1 MTGAP
6 DRGLEVTERRPS
18 SRNAS
23 IAILERR
30 DVAVHLPE
38 VDHVDARANRGIV
51 MDGEVVL
58 YTRPPENSQELIDD
72 ELAVIND
79 GMKVRVNGRE
89 MGMYASYSYL
99 GLVGHP
105 RINEAAKKAV
115 DKFGT
120 GTNGVR
126 MLAGTLTLHKELE
139 ETIAHFKHT
148 EAAVTYSSGYVTNLT
163 VISGL
168 MGRGDYVFSD
178 KLNHASIVDGC
189 LMSGA
194 EFRRFRHNDMEHL
207 EGLLKNAPA
216 DVTKMVV
223 ADAVFSMDGDIVD
236 LPKIVALCKQ
246 YSAWL
251 MIDEAHSVGV
261 LGKNGTGIEEH
272 FNMYGTIDIKMG
284 TLSKTIP
291 SVGGYVASNR
301 DIITYLSHAS
311 RAYIFS
317 AALPPAQA
325 AAANEAFKV
334 ILDEPWRIERLN
346 QNAKQFIGGLK
357 GMGFDTMLTE
367 TAIVPV
373 LCGEDDVAFA
383 MTREAQHHDVF
394 VLPVASPAVPQGLA
408 RLRATVTA
416 AHDPS
421 EIERAMDVIGEAGK
435 KLGVIK

>member
-1 MTGAP
+1 MDFQNTDDSLTRRVRAIA
-6 DRGLEVTERRPS
+6 DR
-18 SRNAS
+18 
-23 IAILERR
+23 IARLKANDLHYYNIPVAEIL
-30 DVAVHLPE
+30 P
-38 VDHVDARANRGIV
+38 
-51 MDGEVVL
+51 
-58 YTRPPENSQELIDD
+58 
-72 ELAVIND
+72 

-115 DKFGT
+115 DQYGT

-126 MLAGTLTLHKELE
+126 MLAGSLILHNELE
-139 ETIAHFKHT
+139 ETIAHFKHA
-148 EAAVTYSSGYVTNLT
+148 EAAVTFSSGYVTNLT

-168 MGRGDYVFSD
+168 MGRGDYIFSD

-207 EGLLKNAPA
+207 EGLLKNAPP
-216 DVTKMVV
+216 DVAKMVV
-223 ADAVFSMDGDIVD
+223 ADAVFSMDGDIID
-236 LPKIVALCKQ
+236 LPRMVALCKQ
-246 YSAWL
+246 YKAWL

-261 LGKNGTGIEEH
+261 LGKTGTGIEEH
-272 FNMYGTIDIKMG
+272 FNMYGEIDIKMG

-291 SVGGYVASNR
+291 SVGGYVATKTE
-301 DIITYLSHAS
+301 IVTYLRSWS
-311 RAYIFS
+311 RAYMFS

-334 ILDEPWRIERLN
+334 ILDEPWRIDRLN
-346 QNAKQFIGGLK
+346 QNTKQFIGGLK

-367 TAIVPV
+367 TAIVPI
-373 LCGEDDVAFA
+373 LCGEDDTAFA
-383 MTREAQHHDVF
+383 MTREAHHNDVF
-394 VLPVASPAVPQGLA
+394 VLPVVSPAVPEGLA

-416 AHDPS
+416 AHEPS

>member
-1 MTGAP
+1 MDLHNTDDSVTRRIRAFTDRVARLKENDLYYYNMPMT
-6 DRGLEVTERRPS
+6 E
-18 SRNAS
+18 
-23 IAILERR
+23 IL
-30 DVAVHLPE
+30 P
-38 VDHVDARANRGIV
+38 
-51 MDGEVVL
+51 
-58 YTRPPENSQELIDD
+58 
-72 ELAVIND
+72 

-115 DKFGT
+115 DQYGT

-126 MLAGTLTLHKELE
+126 MLAGTLALHKELE
-139 ETIAHFKHT
+139 ETIAHFKHA

-163 VISGL
+163 VVSSL

-194 EFRRFRHNDMEHL
+194 EFRRFRHNDMTHL
-207 EGLLKNAPA
+207 EGLLKNAPPDVAKLVIA
-216 DVTKMVV
+216 DS
-223 ADAVFSMDGDIVD
+223 VFSMDGDIID
-236 LPKIVALCKQ
+236 LPGIVALCKK
-246 YSAWL
+246 YKAWL

-261 LGKNGTGIEEH
+261 LGKTGTGIEEH
-272 FNMYGTIDIKMG
+272 FNLYGAIDIKMG

-291 SVGGYVASNR
+291 SVGGYVAANKE
-301 DIITYLSHAS
+301 IITYLSHAS

-346 QNAKQFIGGLK
+346 ENTKQFIGGLK
-357 GMGFDTMLTE
+357 SMGFDTMLTE

-373 LCGEDDVAFA
+373 LCGEDETAFA
-383 MTREAQHHDVF
+383 MTRDAQHHDVF
-394 VLPVASPAVPQGLA
+394 VLPVVSPAVPEGLA

-416 AHDPS
+416 AHEPS

>member
-1 MTGAP
+1 MDFHNTDDSLTRRVRAFT
-6 DRGLEVTERRPS
+6 DRVAKLKANDLHYFNMPVTE
-18 SRNAS
+18 
-23 IAILERR
+23 IL
-30 DVAVHLPE
+30 P
-38 VDHVDARANRGIV
+38 
-51 MDGEVVL
+51 
-58 YTRPPENSQELIDD
+58 
-72 ELAVIND
+72 

-139 ETIAHFKHT
+139 ETIANFKHT
-148 EAAVTYSSGYVTNLT
+148 EAAVTYSSGYATNLT

-207 EGLLKNAPA
+207 EGLLQNAPA
-216 DVTKMVV
+216 DVTKMVI
-223 ADAVFSMDGDIVD
+223 ADAVFSMDGDIID
-236 LPKIVALCKQ
+236 LPKIVALCRK
-246 YSAWL
+246 YKAWL

-261 LGKNGTGIEEH
+261 LGKTGTGIEEH
-272 FNMYGTIDIKMG
+272 FNMYGSIDIKMG

-291 SVGGYVASNR
+291 SVGGYIATNK
-301 DIITYLSHAS
+301 DIATYLSHAS

-334 ILDEPWRIERLN
+334 VLDEPWRIERLN

-357 GMGFDTMLTE
+357 SLGFDTMLTE

-373 LCGEDDVAFA
+373 LCGEDDTAFA
-383 MTREAQHHDVF
+383 MTREAQKNDVF

-416 AHDPS
+416 GHEPS
-421 EIERAMDVIGEAGK
+421 EIERAMDVIGAAGK
-435 KLGVIK
+435 KLGLIK

>member
-1 MTGAP
+1 MDFHSIDNNSA
-6 DRGLEVTERRPS
+6 RRIAALKQRVDEIKEHDYYFYNQAMEEMLP
-18 SRNAS
+18 NA
-23 IAILERR
+23 
-30 DVAVHLPE
+30 
-38 VDHVDARANRGIV
+38 
-51 MDGEVVL
+51 
-58 YTRPPENSQELIDD
+58 
-72 ELAVIND
+72 
-79 GMKVRVNGRE
+79 KVRVKGRI

-105 RINEAAKKAV
+105 RINEAAKRAV

-126 MLAGTLTLHKELE
+126 TLAGTLTIHNELE
-139 ETIAHFKHT
+139 ETIANFKHT
-148 EAAVTYSSGYVTNLT
+148 EDAVTYTSGYVTNLT
-163 VISGL
+163 AISTL

-178 KLNHASIVDGC
+178 KINHASIVDGC

-216 DVTKMVV
+216 DVSKLVI
-223 ADAVFSMDGDIVD
+223 ADSVFSMDGDIID
-236 LPKIVALCKQ
+236 LPRIVELTKK
-246 YSAWL
+246 YNAWL

-261 LGKNGTGIEEH
+261 LGKTGTGIEEH
-272 FNMYGTIDIKMG
+272 FGMGDVIDIKMG

-291 SVGGYVASNR
+291 SVGGYVAGKKELIDFLR
-301 DIITYLSHAS
+301 HGS

-334 ILDEPWRIERLN
+334 ILDEPERIERLN
-346 QNAKQFIGGLK
+346 ANTRQFIGGLK
-357 GMGFDTMLTE
+357 GMGFDTLLTE

-373 LCGEDDVAFA
+373 LCGTDEKAFEL
-383 MTREAQHHDVF
+383 TKQCQENDVF
-394 VLPVASPAVPQGLA
+394 VLPVVSPAVQEGMS

-421 EIERAMDVIGEAGK
+421 DIEHAMEVIYQAGK
-435 KLGVIK
+435 AMGMVK

>member
-1 MTGAP
+1 MDFHNTDDAVTRRIKAMSDRLTYLRTSDLYFYNQPVEEILGGA
-6 DRGLEVTERRPS
+6 
-18 SRNAS
+18 
-23 IAILERR
+23 
-30 DVAVHLPE
+30 
-38 VDHVDARANRGIV
+38 
-51 MDGEVVL
+51 
-58 YTRPPENSQELIDD
+58 
-72 ELAVIND
+72 
-79 GMKVRVNGRE
+79 KVRVRGRE

-126 MLAGTLTLHKELE
+126 TLAGTLTIHNELE
-139 ETIAHFKHT
+139 ETIANFKHA
-148 EAAVTYSSGYVTNLT
+148 ESAITYSSGYATNLS
-163 VISGL
+163 VISTM

-178 KLNHASIVDGC
+178 KINHASIVDGC

-207 EGLLKNAPA
+207 EGLLKNAPEDVSKLVIA
-216 DVTKMVV
+216 DS
-223 ADAVFSMDGDIVD
+223 VFSMDGDIID
-236 LPKIVALCKQ
+236 LPKVVELCRK
-246 YSAWL
+246 YHAWL

-261 LGKNGTGIEEH
+261 LGGKGTGIEEH
-272 FNMYGTIDIKMG
+272 FNLYGAIDIKMG

-291 SVGGYVASNR
+291 SVGGYVAAKKEIV
-301 DIITYLSHAS
+301 DYLRHAS

-334 ILDEPWRIERLN
+334 ILDEPWRIVRLTEN
-346 QNAKQFIGGLK
+346 TKQFIGGLK
-357 GMGFDTMLTE
+357 SMGFDTLLTE

-373 LCGEDDVAFA
+373 LCGEDDTAFA
-383 MTREAQHHDVF
+383 MTREAQHNDVF
-394 VLPVASPAVPQGLA
+394 VLPVVSPAVQEGLA

-435 KLGVIK
+435 KLGLIK

>member
-1 MTGAP
+1 MDFHNTDDSLTRRVRAYT
-6 DRGLEVTERRPS
+6 DRAARLKENDLYYYNIPVAE
-18 SRNAS
+18 
-23 IAILERR
+23 IL
-30 DVAVHLPE
+30 P
-38 VDHVDARANRGIV
+38 
-51 MDGEVVL
+51 
-58 YTRPPENSQELIDD
+58 
-72 ELAVIND
+72 
-79 GMKVRVNGRE
+79 GMRVRVNGRE

-115 DKFGT
+115 DKYGT
-120 GTNGVR
+120 VTNGVR

-139 ETIAHFKHT
+139 ETIAHFKHA

-163 VISGL
+163 VISSL

-207 EGLLKNAPA
+207 DGLLRNAPEN
-216 DVTKMVV
+216 VTKLVV
-223 ADAVFSMDGDIVD
+223 ADSVFSMDGDIID
-236 LPKIVALCKQ
+236 LPKVLELTRK
-246 YSAWL
+246 YNAWL

-261 LGKNGTGIEEH
+261 LGKTGTGIEEH
-272 FNMYGTIDIKMG
+272 FGLGDVIDIKMG

-291 SVGGYVASNR
+291 SVGGYVASKKE
-301 DIITYLSHAS
+301 IITYLSHAS

-346 QNAKQFIGGLK
+346 ENTKQFIGGLRS
-357 GMGFDTMLTE
+357 MGFDTMLTE

-373 LCGEDDVAFA
+373 LCGEDEVAFA
-383 MTREAQHHDVF
+383 MTRESQHQDVF
-394 VLPVASPAVPQGLA
+394 VLPVVSPAVPEGLA

-416 AHDPS
+416 AHEPS
-421 EIERAMDVIGEAGK
+421 EIERAMDVIGEAGR
-435 KLGVIK
+435 KLGIIK

>member
-1 MTGAP
+1 MDLHNTNDAVTRRIKAMT
-6 DRGLEVTERRPS
+6 DR
-18 SRNAS
+18 
-23 IAILERR
+23 IAMLKEN
-30 DVAVHLPE
+30 DLYFYNQAV
-38 VDHVDARANRGIV
+38 
-51 MDGEVVL
+51 
-58 YTRPPENSQELIDD
+58 QEMLSDS
-72 ELAVIND
+72 
-79 GMKVRVNGRE
+79 KVRVRGRT

-105 RINEAAKKAV
+105 RINAAAKAAV

-126 MLAGTLTLHKELE
+126 TLAGTLTIHDELE
-139 ETIAHFKHT
+139 ETIANFKHA
-148 EAAVTYSSGYVTNLT
+148 EAAITYTSGYATNLT
-163 VISGL
+163 VVSTL
-168 MGRGDYVFSD
+168 MGRGDYIFSD

-216 DVTKMVV
+216 DVAKMVI
-223 ADAVFSMDGDIVD
+223 ADSVFSMDGDIID
-236 LPKIVALCKQ
+236 LPRMVELCKK
-246 YSAWL
+246 YNAWL

-261 LGKNGTGIEEH
+261 LGERGTGIEEY
-272 FNMYGTIDIKMG
+272 FNMYGEIDIKMG

-291 SVGGYVASNR
+291 SVGGYVAAKK
-301 DIITYLSHAS
+301 DIITYLRHSS

-346 QNAKQFIGGLK
+346 QNTKQFIGGLK
-357 GMGFDTMLTE
+357 SMGFDTMLTE

-373 LCGEDDVAFA
+373 LCGDDEKAFQ
-383 MTREAQHHDVF
+383 MTAEAQHNDVF
-394 VLPVASPAVPQGLA
+394 VLPVVSPAVPEGLA

-416 AHDPS
+416 AHEPS

-435 KLGVIK
+435 KLGIIK

>member
-1 MTGAP
+1 MDVHNTDDAVTRRIKALT
-6 DRGLEVTERRPS
+6 DRAAGLKENGLYFYNQPVQD
-18 SRNAS
+18 
-23 IAILERR
+23 IL
-30 DVAVHLPE
+30 P
-38 VDHVDARANRGIV
+38 
-51 MDGEVVL
+51 
-58 YTRPPENSQELIDD
+58 
-72 ELAVIND
+72 

-115 DKFGT
+115 DKYGT
-120 GTNGVR
+120 GTHGVR
-126 MLAGTLTLHKELE
+126 SLAGTLTIHSELE
-139 ETIAHFKHT
+139 ETIANFKHA
-148 EAAVTYSSGYVTNLT
+148 EAAVTYSSGYATNLSVVST
-163 VISGL
+163 L

-216 DVTKMVV
+216 DVAKLVI
-223 ADAVFSMDGDIVD
+223 ADSVFSMDGDIID
-236 LPKIVALCKQ
+236 LPKTVELCKK
-246 YSAWL
+246 YNAWL

-261 LGKNGTGIEEH
+261 LGKKGTGIEEH
-272 FNMYGTIDIKMG
+272 FDMYGSIDIKMG

-291 SVGGYVASNR
+291 SVGGYVAANK
-301 DIITYLSHAS
+301 DIITYLRHAS

-334 ILDEPWRIERLN
+334 ILDEPERLEKLN
-346 QNAKQFIGGLK
+346 VNTKQFINGLK
-357 GMGFDTMLTE
+357 SMGFDTMLTE

-373 LCGEDDVAFA
+373 LCGDDMTAFE
-383 MTREAQHHDVF
+383 MTRESQLNDVF
-394 VLPVASPAVPQGLA
+394 VLPVVSPAVPEGLA

-416 AHDPS
+416 GHDPS

-435 KLGVIK
+435 KLGLIK